1 MDDNNPCHPCS
12 LGSGDPC
19 RNDGIFLRSAV
30 LRGGGSTLQQGLTMI
45 ELLISIVMGI
55 FLLTGLALIFLSN
68 KISFATQNGLAQLQ
82 NNQLLAIS
90 ILTNVVQSAGYY
102 PNPSTNSTA
111 SILPASNGSVT
122 IKNGASSSI
131 LTVSY
136 PQQGAVSGGS
146 INGSDSISVRAIGAM
161 NCIGNTSTTDLISST
176 LTVDS
181 NNNLQCTTWDITSS
195 TNACPNCSTAT
206 QTLVTGVSSM
216 TVLYGVSPASD
227 SATQYMTTANVTANN
242 MWGRIMSVRVTLNFV
257 NPLYSLKNTAGQ
269 PATLQFIKVIGLME
283 HL

>member
-1 MDDNNPCHPCS
+1 MNAF
-12 LGSGDPC
+12 LGDFQKWKGKGPAFQH
-19 RNDGIFLRSAV
+19 GV
-30 LRGGGSTLQQGLTMI
+30 TLI
-45 ELLISIVMGI
+45 ELLISISIGI
-55 FLLTGLALIFLSN
+55 FLLTSLAIIFLSN

-90 ILTNVVQSAGYY
+90 IITNVVQSAGYY
-102 PNPSTNSTA
+102 PNPATNSTA
-111 SILPASNGSVT
+111 STLPASPNGSVT
-122 IKNGASSSI
+122 IKNGTSSAT

-136 PQQGAVSGGS
+136 PSQGAVSGSS
-146 INGSDSISVRAIGAM
+146 INGSDSISVRSIGAM
-161 NCIGNTSTTDLISST
+161 NCTGNTATTDLISST
-176 LTVDS
+176 FSVDS

-195 TNACPNCSTAT
+195 SNACPNCSTAT

-242 MWGRIMSVRVTLNFV
+242 MWGRIMSVRVTLNFI
-257 NPLYSLKNTAGQ
+257 NPLYAFNKTGGQ

>member
-1 MDDNNPCHPCS
+1 LNAF
-12 LGSGDPC
+12 LGDFQKWQG
-19 RNDGIFLRSAV
+19 RGSAF
-30 LRGGGSTLQQGLTMI
+30 QYGLTLI
-45 ELLISIVMGI
+45 ELLISISIGI
-55 FLLTGLALIFLSN
+55 FLLTSLGLIFLSN

-90 ILTNVVQSAGYY
+90 IITNVVQSAGYY
-102 PNPSTNSTA
+102 PSPATNSTA
-111 SILPASNGSVT
+111 STLPASTGSVT
-122 IKNGASSSI
+122 IKNGTSSSS

-136 PQQGAVSGGS
+136 PQQGGVYGGS
-146 INGSDSISVRAIGAM
+146 INGSDSISVRSIGAM
-161 NCIGNTSTTDLISST
+161 NCTGNVATTDLVSST
-176 LTVDS
+176 LTIDS
-181 NNNLQCTTWDITSS
+181 NNNLQCTTWDISS
-195 TNACPNCSTAT
+195 SSNACPNCSTAT

-242 MWGRIMSVRVTLNFV
+242 MWGRIMSVRVTLNFI
-257 NPLYSLKNTAGQ
+257 NPLYAFNKTGGQ